1 MLFRNQYLVRH
12 RCILQSGTPFVW
24 RMNLSRLRRVWLK
37 LQSLPRMILMDE
49 KLLNRIDELT
59 EIKSTDKLRAKI
71 TKLKAFVSNNKSRNN
86 GQVKLSRRYLL
97 RELQQIE
104 KAYTIER
111 ARYYLRRLK
120 KSLSKVKTSSLNDI
134 NLNRWKDYEHIF
146 TDSLWMLDKRD
157 TDGAHS
163 AWYWGN
169 FIPQIPHQLMLRY
182 TKKGEW
188 VIDTFAGSGTTL
200 LESQRLKRNC
210 IGVELQPTVV
220 RKTNSTLKKGS
231 QEFISALEVGNSATI
246 DFKSLLKK
254 HGGRSA
260 QLVIMHPPYHDI
272 IKFSKKR
279 DDLSNAKST
288 KVFLEMFGKI
298 VDNVS
303 KALDKN
309 RHLAV
314 VIGDKYEN
322 GEWVPLGF
330 MTMNEV
336 LKRNFKLKSIVV
348 KNFEQTL
355 GKRNQ
360 KELWRYRALAG
371 GFYVF
376 KHEYIFIFQKR

>member
-1 MLFRNQYLVRH
+1 
-12 RCILQSGTPFVW
+12 
-24 RMNLSRLRRVWLK
+24 MN
-37 LQSLPRMILMDE
+37 E
-49 KLLNRIDELT
+49 KLLNRIDKLT
-59 EIKSTDKLRAKI
+59 DVKSTDKLRAKI
-71 TKLKAFVSNNKSRNN
+71 TKLKAFVANNKPHNN
-86 GQVKLSRRYLL
+86 GQVKLSRKYLL

-134 NLNRWKDYEHIF
+134 NLNRWKDYEHIL
-146 TDSLWMLDKRD
+146 TDSLWMLGKRD
-157 TDGAHS
+157 TTGAHA

-169 FIPQIPHQLMLRY
+169 FIPQIPRQLMLRY

-200 LESQRLKRNC
+200 LESPHLKRNC
-210 IGVELQPTVV
+210 IGVELQPAVAK
-220 RKTNSTLKKGS
+220 KTNSILKNGS
-231 QEFISALEVGNSATI
+231 QEFVSALEVGDSATV
-246 DFKSLLKK
+246 DLKSLLKK
-254 HGGRSA
+254 YGGRSA

-288 KVFLEMFGKI
+288 EAFIEMFGK
-298 VDNVS
+298 VVENAS
-303 KALDKN
+303 KALDKK
-309 RHLAV
+309 RYLAV

-336 LKRNFKLKSIVV
+336 LKKGFKLKSIVV

>member
-1 MLFRNQYLVRH
+1 
-12 RCILQSGTPFVW
+12 
-24 RMNLSRLRRVWLK
+24 MN
-37 LQSLPRMILMDE
+37 D
-49 KLLNRIDELT
+49 KLLNLIDALT
-59 EIKSTDKLRAKI
+59 DIKSMDKLRAKI
-71 TKLKAFVSNNKSRNN
+71 SRVKGSVAKTKPLGNS
-86 GQVKLSRRYLL
+86 QLKLSRKYLL
-97 RELQQIE
+97 REFRQIE
-104 KAYTIER
+104 KAYTLER

-134 NLNRWKDYEHIF
+134 NLNRWKDYEHIL

-157 TDGAHS
+157 TDGAHA

-169 FIPQIPHQLMLRY
+169 FIPQIPRQLMFRY

-188 VIDTFAGSGTTL
+188 VIDAFAGSGTTL
-200 LESQRLKRNC
+200 LESQHLKRNC
-210 IGVELQPTVV
+210 IGVELQPAVAK
-220 RKTNSTLKKGS
+220 KTKSVLKNGS
-231 QEFISALEVGNSATI
+231 QEFVSALEVGNSATA

-254 HGGRSA
+254 HGGHLA

-272 IKFSKKR
+272 IQFSKKR

-288 KVFLEMFGKI
+288 KAFLEMFGKV

-303 KALDKN
+303 KALDKE